1 MGASVYGVGASV
13 YGSLVIL
20 VSALGPNPSF
30 FLFWGILLNRG
41 LDLDQG
47 LTKIF
52 GIPFTLYIQKFE
64 KNEVVNIFTYRPE
77 WVNISLVT
85 LSL

>member
-47 LTKIF
+47 LTIKVFLCPLERKIPELF
-52 GIPFTLYIQKFE
+52 KIDP
-64 KNEVVNIFTYRPE
+64 IF
-77 WVNISLVT
+77 IS
-85 LSL
+85 SLLQRSPKPQ

>member
-30 FLFWGILLNRG
+30 FFWGILLNRG

-47 LTKIF
+47 
-52 GIPFTLYIQKFE
+52 FTIGWGGVQGQVE
-64 KNEVVNIFTYRPE
+64 G
-77 WVNISLVT
+77 SG
-85 LSL
+85 